1 MAAAS
6 ALSADWKVA
15 LIIEQF
21 VATRGAAEHLAVWV
35 ANALAKGGYE
45 VHVV

>member
-15 LIIEQF
+15 LIIDR
-21 VATRGAAEHLAVWV
+21 VCAEGQGDRDNPAVGRV
-35 ANALAKGGYE
+35 RTP
-45 VHVV
+45 